1 MFQPEIFI
9 ICFKGLEPSYNDA
22 GQFYCSMTDAVS
34 DDLSVSSEAS
44 VPLIFPRHQVQDI
57 DTVEDWKLAELMF
70 MAWTALGGTD
80 TD

>member
-1 MFQPEIFI
+1 MSSKVWEVQ
-9 ICFKGLEPSYNDA
+9 YNDA